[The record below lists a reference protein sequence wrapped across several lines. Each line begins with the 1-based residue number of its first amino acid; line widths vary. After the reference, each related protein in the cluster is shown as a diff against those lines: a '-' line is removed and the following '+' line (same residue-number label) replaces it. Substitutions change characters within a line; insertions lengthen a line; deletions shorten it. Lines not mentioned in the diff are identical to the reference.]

1 MRSRFPYFIVL
12 ILLASLAAG
21 AAEFW
26 EKKKYT
32 EWSDKEC
39 RKLLTASPWA
49 ERKVADSEVNIFKP
63 SDNPV
68 SMNVPQEGDLP
79 PIDPQTGDA
88 QVPNPRESTAGA
100 TERQQRVEMFY
111 VVQVRSAAPIRQAFV
126 RLNQLVQKYDQM
138 APEQK
143 QQFEQWSGKY
153 LASEFP
159 DTVIV
164 YMEYGSN
171 ADGDARE
178 MNRYWRNQTA
188 ETLKNFTYLIGA
200 KGVKAPLQQYGVE
213 QSERR
218 VFQFVFP
225 RTVNGQPI
233 VGPEDKS
240 LQVEFVHP
248 NLRKRGEKRVLV
260 EFKVN
265 KMMVDGQLVY

>member
-32 EWSDKEC
+32 EWSEKEC

-49 ERKVADSEVNIFKP
+49 ERKVADSEINLFKT

-68 SMNVPQEGDLP
+68 SMNVPE
-79 PIDPQTGDA
+79 DPAEDSSPTNLDPTA
-88 QVPNPRESTAGA
+88 SESTAGA

-138 APEQK
+138 TPEQK

-188 ETLKNFTYLIGA
+188 DTLKNFTYLIGA

-260 EFKVN
+260 EFKLN
-265 KMMVDGQLVY
+265 KMIVDGQLVY